1 MSDLDLLRSLGDQ
14 IVPPPF
20 DDLRETARRRNHR
33 TATATAVV
41 VAAAVAIAIGAV
53 QLEVIEHRS
62 APPVDVPK
70 VDTSRPLTYAEG
82 ATLHVGEQSV
92 TMLSE
97 VVEIDLTDDGV
108 VARTSDG
115 GIWFT
120 AGSDPVQIGTLGEPG
135 ARFDPT
141 ELPGFVEPG
150 YGFGT
155 ANGFAVSG
163 NSGSLVAWWEFPEPD
178 RPELVVYDTA
188 ARKETARQPI
198 EIAAGR
204 SALLASVTERFAYW
218 YVDPE
223 WINLDVPSARIDLDT
238 GEQARITPDEYTA
251 DVPPP
256 GTPRTILVGS
266 DENGGGGPYQVREG
280 LIAGLLQ
287 LGMDARAHSIDP
299 AGPGDLVALDGATRT
314 PFAFT
319 APPGFR
325 DPDPP
330 PGWLTQ
336 WIDDDTIVIA
346 FRGEKSSDLLVCDV
360 STGAC
365 DLAAQSVEAV
375 LPEIG

>member
-14 IVPPPF
+14 IAPPPF
-20 DDLRETARRRNHR
+20 DALRETARRRNR
-33 TATATAVV
+33 RAATVTTVV
-41 VAAAVAIAIGAV
+41 AAAAVAIAVGAV

-62 APPVDVPK
+62 APPVDGPK
-70 VDTSRPLTYAEG
+70 VVDTSRPLTYAEG
-82 ATLHVGEQSV
+82 ATLHFGEQPV
-92 TMLSE
+92 TMPSK
-97 VVEIDLTDDGV
+97 VVEIDVVDGGA

-115 GIWFT
+115 GIWLT
-120 AGSDPVQIGTLGEPG
+120 DGSDPEQIGTLGEPG

-141 ELPGFVEPG
+141 QLPGFNG
-150 YGFGT
+150 LGIGFGT
-155 ANGFAVSG
+155 AGGFAVSG

-198 EIAAGR
+198 EIEAGR

-223 WINLDVPSARIDLDT
+223 WINLDVPNARIDLDT
-238 GEQARITPDEYTA
+238 GEQARITPDEYTS

-256 GTPRTILVGS
+256 GTPRTILLGS

-280 LIAGLLQ
+280 LTAGLLQ
-287 LGMDARAHSIDP
+287 LGTDATDIVPR
-299 AGPGDLVALDGATRT
+299 GPGDLVVLDGATRT

-319 APPGFR
+319 APPRFSDR
-325 DPDPP
+325 DAIA
-330 PGWLTQ
+330 GWLTQ

-346 FRGEKSSDLLVCDV
+346 FRGEKSSDLLVCHV

>member
-1 MSDLDLLRSLGDQ
+1 M
-14 IVPPPF
+14 P
-20 DDLRETARRRNHR
+20 
-33 TATATAVV
+33 
-41 VAAAVAIAIGAV
+41 
-53 QLEVIEHRS
+53 S
-62 APPVDVPK
+62 A
-70 VDTSRPLTYAEG
+70 
-82 ATLHVGEQSV
+82 
-92 TMLSE
+92 

-108 VARTSDG
+108 AARTSDG

-120 AGSDPVQIGTLGEPG
+120 DGSDPEQIGTLGEPG

-141 ELPGFVEPG
+141 QLPGYNG
-150 YGFGT
+150 LGIGFGT
-155 ANGFAVSG
+155 ADGFAVSG

-188 ARKETARQPI
+188 ARAETARQPI
-198 EIAAGR
+198 EIEAGT

-218 YVDPE
+218 YVDPQ
-223 WINLDVPSARIDLDT
+223 WIDLDVPNTRIDLDT

-251 DVPPP
+251 DALPPR
-256 GTPRTILVGS
+256 TPRTILVGS
-266 DENGGGGPYQVREG
+266 DESGGGGPYQVREG

-299 AGPGDLVALDGATRT
+299 TGPGDLVTLDGATRT

-319 APPGFR
+319 APSGFR

-346 FRGEKSSDLLVCDV
+346 FRGEKSSDLLVCHV